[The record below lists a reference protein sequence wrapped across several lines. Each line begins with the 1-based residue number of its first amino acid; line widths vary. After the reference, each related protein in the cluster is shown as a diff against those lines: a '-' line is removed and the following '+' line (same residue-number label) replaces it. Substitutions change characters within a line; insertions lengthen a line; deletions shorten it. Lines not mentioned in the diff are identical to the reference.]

1 MSGIIIGGQACWE
14 ERQTMDVQ
22 EILPQLATNTGTF
35 PREAVAQAIAQRETI
50 TPELLRVLVEA
61 QHNIEHLRESEY
73 MTHIYAMY
81 LLAQFREPRAY
92 PLIVEFFSIPGDI
105 ALDTT
110 GDVATE
116 DLGRILASVSCGDIR
131 LLTALVEKEHAN
143 EYVRVAALRGLLT
156 LVACGE
162 QSPQGGDPDI
172 FIGVFIFDQGEIAR
186 EISFVWNGLV
196 SASNALYPEEL

>member
-1 MSGIIIGGQACWE
+1 MIVGGQACGE

-22 EILPQLATNTGTF
+22 EILQQFATATGTF
-35 PREAVAQAIAQRETI
+35 PREAVAQAIAQREAI
-50 TPELLRVLVEA
+50 TPELLRVLAEA
-61 QHNIEHLRESEY
+61 QHTIEDLPESDP
-73 MTHIYAMY
+73 MAHIYAMY

-131 LLTALVEKEHAN
+131 LMTALIENAHAN
-143 EYVRVAALRGLLT
+143 E
-156 LVACGE
+156 
-162 QSPQGGDPDI
+162 
-172 FIGVFIFDQGEIAR
+172 
-186 EISFVWNGLV
+186 
-196 SASNALYPEEL
+196 

>member
-1 MSGIIIGGQACWE
+1 
-14 ERQTMDVQ
+14 MDVQ

-35 PREAVAQAIAQRETI
+35 PREAVAQAIAQRETM

-61 QHNIEHLRESEY
+61 QHNIEHLRESES

-116 DLGRILASVSCGDIR
+116 DLGRILVVLGRNNPSLYTVKGR
-131 LLTALVEKEHAN
+131 PL
-143 EYVRVAALRGLLT
+143 YVHL
-156 LVACGE
+156 
-162 QSPQGGDPDI
+162 
-172 FIGVFIFDQGEIAR
+172 
-186 EISFVWNGLV
+186 NGLAIV
-196 SASNALYPEEL
+196 LLK